1 METAVYIFVCF
12 WSYFIISLV
21 CWRLKITKIEDAVTN
36 RDQDG
41 FMILNIRHFL
51 GIMIFGAAGF
61 VFFQQSDFIFLNDSL
76 FNPALSFAVALFATI
91 SMDLSI
97 SDALSKNILFNFQL
111 TIKEG
116 LVYIII
122 RLLFLLVYEIFFRG
136 VLFWFS
142 LQYLDLINAILI
154 NLFFYALIHILD
166 SKKEILGSIP
176 FGIVLCLFTYFS
188 GSIWPAFIIHA
199 SLSLGY
205 EAIIISKGLTK
216 IQKS

>member
-51 GIMIFGAAGF
+51 GIMIFGAAGC